1 MLERAR
7 NWVFGDLQKTVRYK
21 SKLIIMLVVVCI
33 LMSMFSL
40 YMVVT
45 YSNHVTTVNDNV
57 INVGGEEYIR
67 LVAHA

>member
-21 SKLIIMLVVVCI
+21 SKLIIMLVAVCI